1 MSEHDTTTGDQDSST
16 DEQVVPATVTS
27 DGERVVVVT
36 PDGMG
41 VAHHD
46 EQPQGEREGRRER
59 PSNPADLVEQP
70 AKVMRIGSMGG
81 LGRKVMLIRPG
92 AASTLTTP

>member
-16 DEQVVPATVTS
+16 EDRAVPATVTS

-41 VAHHD
+41 VAH
-46 EQPQGEREGRRER
+46 P
-59 PSNPADLVEQP
+59 
-70 AKVMRIGSMGG
+70 
-81 LGRKVMLIRPG
+81 
-92 AASTLTTP
+92 

>member
-16 DEQVVPATVTS
+16 EDRAVPATVTS

-46 EQPQGEREGRRER
+46 EQPGQHSSGYENRHVRSPIAGREGMTER
-59 PSNPADLVEQP
+59 HWFQSARS
-70 AKVMRIGSMGG
+70 AR
-81 LGRKVMLIRPG
+81 
-92 AASTLTTP
+92 